1 MAAPLVPTPSLDWNA
16 IMLSAF
22 IGTPPGGEPDD
33 SVDPLRTTCR
43 LHGPRSLYTR
53 NSEGHYSTFSPI
65 CNGCSVGAHETQEHA
80 AADRVR
86 DLHAELRT
94 VWSTE
99 EYGRYTIASAESTAT
114 ALRNAI
120 AALDDISMV
129 IINPQQYATRMLVAH
144 TAATE
149 LGAAL
154 MEATVRIP
162 TVALRLQIYAA
173 MENLRT
179 LGENAV
185 GDPMEWPIWAAATET
200 LAAMDDASADDAY

>member
-22 IGTPPGGEPDD
+22 IATPPGGEPDS
-33 SVDPLRTTCR
+33 SVDPLITTCR

-53 NSEGHYSTFSPI
+53 NSEGYYSTFSPI

-80 AADRVR
+80 AAERVR
-86 DLHAELRT
+86 ELHTELRT
-94 VWSTE
+94 IWAT
-99 EYGRYTIASAESTAT
+99 EYGRHITAESTAT
-114 ALRNAI
+114 ALRDAI
-120 AALDDISMV
+120 AALDEISMV

-149 LGAAL
+149 LHAVL
-154 MEATVRIP
+154 TEATVRIP
-162 TVALRLQIYAA
+162 TVTLRLQIYAA

-179 LGENAV
+179 LGEYAV

-200 LAAMDDASADDAY
+200 LAAMDDASADDTY